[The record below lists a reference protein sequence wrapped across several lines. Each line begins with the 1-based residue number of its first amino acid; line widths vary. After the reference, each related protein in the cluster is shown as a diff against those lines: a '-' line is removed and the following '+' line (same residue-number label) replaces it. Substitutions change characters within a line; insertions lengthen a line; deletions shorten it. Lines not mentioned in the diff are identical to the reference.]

1 MVLVSIV
8 FSARMIMF
16 VCVVPL
22 ACIVL
27 CSPESV
33 LKKRATLEKIK
44 VQRNER
50 LAKTKVVRGRR
61 LGG

>member
-1 MVLVSIV
+1 MYYFRSVSVTTCVV
-8 FSARMIMF
+8 FSLPGF
-16 VCVVPL
+16 L
-22 ACIVL
+22 L
-27 CSPESV
+27 HSPESV